1 MVRDKFTRA
10 VWILSLMVGLTISVR
25 SQESNTRK
33 EVWPEVDVYV
43 PLNEKVRLVFLFA
56 LTKSEETRDNLEA
69 QFGANVDFIV
79 SPRLVLGA
87 GYRHGSSLTETDRFK
102 EDRALTEQTL
112 RQPLPLKILLSDRN
126 REEFRVVNEDFSLR
140 YRNRLTLEREFL
152 LPKRSL
158 TPYTSIEVYY
168 DGRFKV
174 WNRNRLTFG
183 AQVQLRKALPLLS
196 SVLPRKQVVLDIY
209 YARQNDSRSQPTH
222 IKAVGAVLA
231 IHF

>member
-1 MVRDKFTRA
+1 MRDKFTRA
-10 VWILSLMVGLTISVR
+10 VWILSVMVALTVGVR

-33 EVWPEVDVYV
+33 EFWPEVDVYV

-102 EDRALTEQTL
+102 EDRALAEQTL

-126 REEFRVVNEDFSLR
+126 REEFRVVNGDFSLR
-140 YRNRLTLEREFL
+140 YRNRLTLEREFA
-152 LPKRSL
+152 LPKRSI
-158 TPYTSIEVYY
+158 TPYASIEVYY

-174 WNRNRLTFG
+174 WNRNRLTVG

-196 SVLPRKQVVLDIY
+196 AVLPRKQMILDVY
-209 YARQNDSRSQPTH
+209 YTRQNDSRSQPNH

>member
-1 MVRDKFTRA
+1 
-10 VWILSLMVGLTISVR
+10 VWILSVMLGLSVGAR

-33 EVWPEVDVYV
+33 EFWPEVDVYV

-56 LTKSEETRDNLEA
+56 LTKSEEINLEA

-87 GYRHGSSLTETDRFK
+87 GYRHGTSLTETDRFK
-102 EDRALTEQTL
+102 EDRALAEQTL

-126 REEFRVVNEDFSLR
+126 REEFRVVNGDFSLR

-158 TPYTSIEVYY
+158 TPYASIEVYY

-196 SVLPRKQVVLDIY
+196 SVLPRRQVILDIY
-209 YARQNDSRSQPTH
+209 YARQNDSRSQPNH
-222 IKAVGAVLA
+222 IQAVGAVLA